1 MQVRGRD
8 ETLRYA
14 PLLRRADDRDDADN
28 VGVHDLRAALAPDCR
43 TGLDLLNPAK
53 LRRAGY
59 RPRIVVQGTSEGP
72 EHWDRRLLRTQ
83 QAGKPPP
90 RLRAHREIRVASRRG
105 LALGRGRASRVARLN
120 WVKSDPRALSRTVPI
135 SFRKRPSFR
144 RRHRSQMCHDR
155 THAPQQKKS
164 LRSLSPEPGGDRLNC
179 IGRDVPGEKLA
190 LKETRR
196 VGSISPRCAGR
207 T

>member
-1 MQVRGRD
+1 MRFELLWGLAPMQVRGRD

-120 WVKSDPRALSRTVPI
+120 WVKSDPRALSRTVPL

-144 RRHRSQMCHDR
+144 RRHRSQMCQKATSQPLR
-155 THAPQQKKS
+155 AP
-164 LRSLSPEPGGDRLNC
+164 RLM
-179 IGRDVPGEKLA
+179 
-190 LKETRR
+190 
-196 VGSISPRCAGR
+196 GS
-207 T
+207 